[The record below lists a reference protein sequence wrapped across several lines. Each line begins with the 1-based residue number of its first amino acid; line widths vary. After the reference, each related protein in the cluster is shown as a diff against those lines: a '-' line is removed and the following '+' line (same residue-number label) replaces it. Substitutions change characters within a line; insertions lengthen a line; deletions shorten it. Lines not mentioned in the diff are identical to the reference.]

1 MQKAPILW
9 RRDRLHTPVFL
20 GFPCSSAGKE
30 SAHTVGDVGSIV
42 QSLGWE
48 DPPEKG
54 KATHSSI
61 LAWRILWT
69 EEPGRLQSWQ
79 GHKELDTIE
88 WLSMHITISLGYIPR
103 IGIAAS
109 TGDSVFNTWENYQIV
124 FQSGLTILP
133 SLQPRMKVPSSHP
146 HQRLSEPVFL
156 LQPSQRLCSDN
167 HGMDFCFP
175 DG

>member
-1 MQKAPILW
+1 MVKNPPAMQKAPILW

-61 LAWRILWT
+61 LAWRI
-69 EEPGRLQSWQ
+69 PNCIV
-79 GHKELDTIE
+79 H
-88 WLSMHITISLGYIPR
+88 
-103 IGIAAS
+103 GIAKS
-109 TGDSVFNTWENYQIV
+109 RT
-124 FQSGLTILP
+124 
-133 SLQPRMKVPSSHP
+133 
-146 HQRLSEPVFL
+146 RLSDFHFHKHPRCYRADGSCVSESNQKQSTLTWMSKWTAKKEHLLRIDGKVWAFL
-156 LQPSQRLCSDN
+156 WWHLKKV
-167 HGMDFCFP
+167 
-175 DG
+175 